1 MNESFICITSFFAFL
16 NAKVVTTS
24 TTKQAQGEGYGVT
37 YEQAVGKALADA
49 ISRMYGGSL
58 SQSTNFKTKSTKD
71 KNGQNLEKS
80 FNDEI
85 RRATKGSFDSYEVVS
100 KTQTND
106 GFNVKVVIKKT
117 ATTKKYQAPGLSA
130 DNRRSITVFDSTPDA
145 AKRGIGSALQQKIIS
160 DLLQSRKFNVLDRDS
175 SGYYEMEKALIKSG
189 DAASDEVYKLKNVL
203 ATDYILLFSISG
215 LEGKQKTSNLTG
227 KSKTEIEVV
236 VDYRVL
242 LFATRQIKFSNTL
255 SMKVNLKDNSLS
267 VNEAALKQIANR
279 IAGDILNAIYPLK
292 VASVENNEVIFS
304 QSLNQGDVY
313 ECFAL
318 GKAIK
323 DAYTKENTGRV
334 ESKTANIEITRTSPK
349 LSYAKITEGSVK
361 VGDICRPLI
370 GSNSGNGYTIGRDAN
385 YQTQEGGGVN
395 LGFEIFRV

>member
-1 MNESFICITSFFAFL
+1 MRVLFVSLVFFAFL

-49 ISRMYGGSL
+49 IFRMYGGSL

-85 RRATKGSFDSYEVVS
+85 RRATKGSFDSYEVIS
-100 KTQTND
+100 KIQTND

-117 ATTKKYQAPGLSA
+117 TTTKKYQAPGLSA

-227 KSKTEIEVV
+227 KSKTEIEVI

-267 VNEAALKQIANR
+267 ANEAALKQIANR
-279 IAGDILNAIYPLK
+279 ILGDILNAIYPLK
-292 VASVENNEVIFS
+292 VAAVENNEVVFS

-323 DAYTKENTGRV
+323 DTYTKENTGRV
-334 ESKTANIEITRTSPK
+334 ESKTGSIEITRTSPK

-395 LGFEIFRV
+395 LGF

>member
-1 MNESFICITSFFAFL
+1 MRVLFVSLVFFAFL

-85 RRATKGSFDSYEVVS
+85 RRATKGSFDSYEVIS
-100 KTQTND
+100 KIQTND

-117 ATTKKYQAPGLSA
+117 TTTKKYQAPGLSA

-227 KSKTEIEVV
+227 KSKTEIEVI

-267 VNEAALKQIANR
+267 ANEAALKQIANR

-292 VASVENNEVIFS
+292 VAAVENNEVVFS

-323 DAYTKENTGRV
+323 DTYTKENTGRV
-334 ESKTANIEITRTSPK
+334 ESKTGSIEITRTSPK

-395 LGFEIFRV
+395 LGF

>member
-1 MNESFICITSFFAFL
+1 MRVLFVSLVFFAFL

-85 RRATKGSFDSYEVVS
+85 RRATKGSFDSYEVIS
-100 KTQTND
+100 KIQTND

-117 ATTKKYQAPGLSA
+117 TTTKKYQVPGLSA

-227 KSKTEIEVV
+227 KSKTEIEVI

-267 VNEAALKQIANR
+267 ANETALKQIANR

-292 VASVENNEVIFS
+292 VASVENNEVVFS
-304 QSLNQGDVY
+304 QSLNQGDIY

-318 GKAIK
+318 GKVIK

-334 ESKTANIEITRTSPK
+334 ESKTGSIEITRTSPK

-385 YQTQEGGGVN
+385 YETQEGGGVN
-395 LGFEIFRV
+395 LGF

>member
-1 MNESFICITSFFAFL
+1 MKIIKILFLGLFLSLSL
-16 NAKVVTTS
+16 NAKVITTTS
-24 TTKQAQGEGYGVT
+24 TKSSTGEGTGLT
-37 YEQAVGKALADA
+37 REDA
-49 ISRMYGGSL
+49 INNAIIEAIGKMSGVSINSLKKSNTSVSTDNSGSNIQDNY
-58 SQSTNFKTKSTKD
+58 SEQISK
-71 KNGQNLEKS
+71 
-80 FNDEI
+80 
-85 RRATKGSFDSYEVVS
+85 ATKGRADTYEINSVEQDANGKYTANVTIF
-100 KTQTND
+100 KT
-106 GFNVKVVIKKT
+106 
-117 ATTKKYQAPGLSA
+117 TTTPGLSA

-227 KSKTEIEVV
+227 KSKTEIEVI

-267 VNEAALKQIANR
+267 ANEATLKQIANR
-279 IAGDILNAIYPLK
+279 ISGDILNAIYPLK
-292 VASVENNEVIFS
+292 VAAVENNEVIFS

-318 GKAIK
+318 GKVIK
-323 DAYTKENTGRV
+323 DTYTKENTGRV
-334 ESKTANIEITRTSPK
+334 ESKTGSIEITRTSPK
-349 LSYAKITEGSVK
+349 FSYAKITEGSVK
-361 VGDICRPLI
+361 VGDICRPL
-370 GSNSGNGYTIGRDAN
+370 SNTGSGNGYTIGRDAN

-395 LGFEIFRV
+395 LGF

>member
-1 MNESFICITSFFAFL
+1 M
-16 NAKVVTTS
+16 
-24 TTKQAQGEGYGVT
+24 
-37 YEQAVGKALADA
+37 
-49 ISRMYGGSL
+49 
-58 SQSTNFKTKSTKD
+58 
-71 KNGQNLEKS
+71 
-80 FNDEI
+80 
-85 RRATKGSFDSYEVVS
+85 
-100 KTQTND
+100 
-106 GFNVKVVIKKT
+106 
-117 ATTKKYQAPGLSA
+117 
-130 DNRRSITVFDSTPDA
+130 
-145 AKRGIGSALQQKIIS
+145 QQKIIS

-227 KSKTEIEVV
+227 KSKTEIEVI

-255 SMKVNLKDNSLS
+255 SMKVNIKDNSLS
-267 VNEAALKQIANR
+267 ANEAALKQIANR

-292 VASVENNEVIFS
+292 VASVENNEVVFS

-318 GKAIK
+318 GKVIK
-323 DAYTKENTGRV
+323 DTYTKENTGRA
-334 ESKTANIEITRTSPK
+334 ESKTGSIEITRTSPK

-395 LGFEIFRV
+395 LGF

>member
-85 RRATKGSFDSYEVVS
+85 RRATKGSFDSYEVIS
-100 KTQTND
+100 KIQTND

-117 ATTKKYQAPGLSA
+117 TTTKKYQAPGLSA
-130 DNRRSITVFDSTPDA
+130 DNRRSITVFDSTPDV

-227 KSKTEIEVV
+227 KSKTEIEVI

-267 VNEAALKQIANR
+267 ANEAALKQIANR

-292 VASVENNEVIFS
+292 VAAVENNEVVFS

-323 DAYTKENTGRV
+323 DTYTKENTGRV
-334 ESKTANIEITRTSPK
+334 ESKTGSIEITRTSPK

-395 LGFEIFRV
+395 LGF

>member
-1 MNESFICITSFFAFL
+1 MRVLFVSLVFFAFL

-85 RRATKGSFDSYEVVS
+85 RRATKGSFDSYEVIS
-100 KTQTND
+100 KIQTND

-117 ATTKKYQAPGLSA
+117 TTTKKYQAPGLSA
-130 DNRRSITVFDSTPDA
+130 DNRRSITVFDSTPDV

-160 DLLQSRKFNVLDRDS
+160 DLLQSCKFNVLDRDS

-227 KSKTEIEVV
+227 KSKTEIEVI

-267 VNEAALKQIANR
+267 ANEAALKQIANR

-292 VASVENNEVIFS
+292 VAAVENNEVVFS

-323 DAYTKENTGRV
+323 DTYTKENTGRV
-334 ESKTANIEITRTSPK
+334 ESKTGSIEITRTSPK

-395 LGFEIFRV
+395 LGF

>member
-1 MNESFICITSFFAFL
+1 MRVLFVSLVFFAFL

-85 RRATKGSFDSYEVVS
+85 RRATKGSFDSYEVIS
-100 KTQTND
+100 KIQTND

-117 ATTKKYQAPGLSA
+117 TTTKKYQVPGLSA

-227 KSKTEIEVV
+227 KSKTEIEVI

-255 SMKVNLKDNSLS
+255 SMKVNLKDNSIS
-267 VNEAALKQIANR
+267 ANETALKQIANR

-292 VASVENNEVIFS
+292 VASVENNEVVFS
-304 QSLNQGDVY
+304 QSLNQGDIY

-318 GKAIK
+318 GKVIK

-334 ESKTANIEITRTSPK
+334 ESKTGSIEITRTSPK

-385 YQTQEGGGVN
+385 YETQEGGGVN
-395 LGFEIFRV
+395 LGF

>member
-1 MNESFICITSFFAFL
+1 MRVLFVSLVFFAFL

-85 RRATKGSFDSYEVVS
+85 RRATKGSFDSYEVIS
-100 KTQTND
+100 KIQTND

-117 ATTKKYQAPGLSA
+117 TTTKKYQAPGLSA

-227 KSKTEIEVV
+227 KSKTEIEVI

-267 VNEAALKQIANR
+267 ANEAALKQIANR

-292 VASVENNEVIFS
+292 IAAVENNEVVFS

-323 DAYTKENTGRV
+323 DTYTKENTGRV
-334 ESKTANIEITRTSPK
+334 ESKTGSIEITRTSPK

-395 LGFEIFRV
+395 LGF

>member
-85 RRATKGSFDSYEVVS
+85 RRATKGSFDSYEVIS
-100 KTQTND
+100 KIQTND

-117 ATTKKYQAPGLSA
+117 TTTKKYQAPGLSA

-227 KSKTEIEVV
+227 KSKTEIEVI

-267 VNEAALKQIANR
+267 GNEAALKQIANR

-292 VASVENNEVIFS
+292 IAAVENNEVVFS

-323 DAYTKENTGRV
+323 DTYTKENTGRV
-334 ESKTANIEITRTSPK
+334 ESKTGSIEITRTSPK

-395 LGFEIFRV
+395 LGF

>member
-1 MNESFICITSFFAFL
+1 MRVLFVSLVFFAFL

-85 RRATKGSFDSYEVVS
+85 RCATKGSFDSYEVIS
-100 KTQTND
+100 KIQTND

-117 ATTKKYQAPGLSA
+117 TTTKKYQAPGLSA

-203 ATDYILLFSISG
+203 ATDYILLLSISG

-227 KSKTEIEVV
+227 KSKTEIEVI

-267 VNEAALKQIANR
+267 ANEAALKQIANR

-292 VASVENNEVIFS
+292 VASVENNEVVFS

-323 DAYTKENTGRV
+323 DTYTKENIGRV
-334 ESKTANIEITRTSPK
+334 ESKTGSIEITRTSPK

-385 YQTQEGGGVN
+385 YQTEEGGGVN
-395 LGFEIFRV
+395 LGF